1 MPSPELAPPVRHEPL
16 KILGAFDA
24 SMLVVGSVIGGG
36 IFLVSGDV
44 AQTITSPAAF
54 LGVWVLGGLFA
65 LAGALCNGELGVLFP
80 RGGGEY
86 VYLSEAFGSGLG
98 FLSGWTSFWIGFPG
112 SIATLAAG
120 FGRNACPLIGLST
133 GWENVIGI
141 AAVVILTGL
150 NVLGIH
156 RGKLVQNALSVAK
169 LLAFGL
175 VIVFGI
181 FFTKEH
187 EQAAHFQPF
196 LGDAPQPVAGLAA
209 ALIPIYFAYSG
220 WNAATYVA
228 GEMRDPHRD
237 LGRALA
243 FGTLACVA
251 LYLAVNAGFLGALG
265 LPGLRS
271 SEDVARATAASTFG
285 PGMGS
290 FVGALVALAVLSS
303 LQATIVT
310 GPRIYHAM
318 ADDGLFIPG
327 LARLHPRTRVPVAAL
342 VVQGVSSSVLLLSG
356 RFETLLRF
364 TTCALCLFSII
375 CVASVIVLRVKRP
388 DLPRAFKTPGYPLTP
403 LLFIVG
409 NGWVLYS
416 LVAFGPRMALI
427 GFGIVLSGVP
437 AYLYFKRTK
446 RPSPPAPL
454 PRSAGEG

>member
-1 MPSPELAPPVRHEPL
+1 MSSPKTEAPVRHEPL
-16 KILGAFDA
+16 KILGVFNA
-24 SMLVVGSVIGGG
+24 SMLVVGSVVGAG
-36 IFLVSGDV
+36 IFLVGRFV
-44 AQTITSPAAF
+44 AASVTSPAAF
-54 LGVWVLGGLFA
+54 LGVWLLGGVFA
-65 LAGALCNGELGVLFP
+65 LCGALCNGELGVLFP

-112 SIATLAAG
+112 SIATLASG
-120 FGRNACPLIGLST
+120 FGRNVRELVGLSP
-133 GWENVIGI
+133 GWDNVIGI
-141 AAVVILTGL
+141 VAVVLLTGL

-156 RGKLVQNALSVAK
+156 RGKHVQNALSLAK

-175 VIVFGI
+175 VIVLGFFFG
-181 FFTKEH
+181 H
-187 EQAAHFQPF
+187 GHASHFQPF
-196 LGDAPQPVAGLAA
+196 AAAHQPAAGLAA

-243 FGTLACVA
+243 FGTLACIV
-251 LYLAVNAGFLGALG
+251 LYLAVNAGFLSALG
-265 LPGLRS
+265 LDGLRAS
-271 SEDVARATAASTFG
+271 NDVAGATAAVTFG

-290 FVGALVALAVLSS
+290 FVSMLVAVAVLSS

-318 ADDGLFIPG
+318 ADDGLFLPW
-327 LARLHPRTRVPVAAL
+327 LARLHPKTRVPLSAL
-342 VVQGVSSSVLLLSG
+342 LVQGGLGCVLLLSG
-356 RFETLLRF
+356 QFDTLLNF
-364 TTCALCLFSII
+364 TTCALCLFSTI
-375 CVASVIVLRVKRP
+375 CVASVIVLRVRRP

-416 LVAFGPRMALI
+416 LVASGAREAII
-427 GFGIVLSGVP
+427 GGVIVLSGLP

-446 RPSPPAPL
+446 RIGLTA
-454 PRSAGEG
+454 EK